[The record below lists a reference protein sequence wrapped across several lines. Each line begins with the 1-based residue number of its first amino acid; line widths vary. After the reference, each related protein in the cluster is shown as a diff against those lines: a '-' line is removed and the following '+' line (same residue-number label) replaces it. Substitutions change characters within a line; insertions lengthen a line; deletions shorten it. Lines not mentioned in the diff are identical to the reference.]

1 MIHFISI
8 LILLLGVSCS
18 GENAKNLPT
27 ASKGILD
34 LRSWNFEQDG
44 KTSLYGEWEFYYK
57 QFISPDEFKDS
68 QNITPDYISIPALWS
83 TKKVNEIELSNQ
95 AYATYRLK
103 LFVKEKSQPYGLRI
117 GDMYSAYT
125 LYVNGV
131 VVASN
136 GIPGKNKLEEV
147 AEWYPV
153 VSFVN
158 LKEGENEIVLHIS
171 NFAHRKGGTWADF
184 DLGLG
189 KDISNYKH
197 WLIAF
202 DFFLIG
208 SLLIMAIYH
217 FGLYTL
223 RRVDVT
229 SLLLGLFCICSTVRI
244 GVTGERFFVPFLPFR
259 SFETQVSLEYISFFL
274 SFGVFYQFLIS
285 LFQYPRKKW
294 IAFLSWSIVISGVI
308 LVLATKATVY
318 SHTAIPFQIFILLQ
332 SVYMFGVMFRAIR
345 RKAEGARAALS
356 GIVILFST
364 FIFEMLYQNEV
375 TVFSAIPPIFVYPFG
390 VFLFLFFQ
398 SYLLSDRFSQAFYS
412 VERLSDNLLKTN
424 EAISKFVPTEFL
436 EQLNKKSVMDISLG
450 DQVQRKMAVLFSDIR
465 EFTNL
470 SETMSPAENFNFIN
484 AYIKRMNPH
493 ILSHNGFIDKYI
505 GDAIMALFPNH
516 SEDAVK
522 SAIEMLTE
530 VRVYNEFRATKGYKP
545 IQVGFGIHTGN
556 LMLGIIGADNRMDGT
571 VISDSVNLSAR
582 LEGLTKEYK
591 VSIIVSEIVIEE
603 LKKDN
608 TYHTRL
614 LDRVQVK
621 GKQEKVTVYQ
631 VYDGISKSEIEA
643 IDSIKSDFEKGVES
657 FHKGEYIEAKKY
669 FLQANSILPQDYPT
683 VLYLKRCSEK
693 I

>member
-18 GENAKNLPT
+18 GENPKNLPT

-125 LYVNGV
+125 LYVNGI

-591 VSIIVSEIVIEE
+591 VSIIVSEIVIQE

>member
-18 GENAKNLPT
+18 RENAKNLPT

-125 LYVNGV
+125 LYVNGI

-171 NFAHRKGGTWADF
+171 NFAHRKCGTWADF

-530 VRVYNEFRATKGYKP
+530 VRIYNEFRATKGYKP

-591 VSIIVSEIVIEE
+591 VSIIVSEIVIQE

>member
-1 MIHFISI
+1 MIHFIYI
-8 LILLLGVSCS
+8 LVLLLGISCA
-18 GENAKNLPT
+18 GENSKNLPL
-27 ASKGILD
+27 ANKGILD

-57 QFISPDEFKDS
+57 QFISPDEFKNS
-68 QNITPDYISIPALWS
+68 QNIIPDYISIPALWN

-103 LFVKEKSQPYGLRI
+103 LFVKEKPQPYGLRI

-136 GIPGKNKLEEV
+136 GIPGKNQLEEV

-158 LKEGENEIVLHIS
+158 LKEGENEMVLHIS

-184 DLGLG
+184 DLGPG

-217 FGLYTL
+217 FGLYSL

-294 IAFLSWSIVISGVI
+294 ISFLSWSIVFSGVI

-364 FIFEMLYQNEV
+364 FIFEMLYQNEI
-375 TVFSAIPPIFVYPFG
+375 TIFSAIPPIFVYPFG

-493 ILSHNGFIDKYI
+493 ILSNNGFIDKYI

-530 VRVYNEFRATKGYKP
+530 VRVYNEFRANSGYKP

-591 VSIIVSEIVIEE
+591 VSIIVSEIVIQE
-603 LKKDN
+603 LSKDN

-631 VYDGISKSEIEA
+631 VYDGISNSEIAA
-643 IDSIKSDFEKGVES
+643 IDSIKSDFEKGVER

-669 FLQANSILPQDYPT
+669 FSQANFIMPQDYPT
-683 VLYLKRCSEK
+683 LIYLKRCEEK